1 MRARFGVIMKPS
13 KNSSSKTKLTLQK
26 TTLRML
32 SAMHL
37 SEVAGG
43 DILNSVQVRF
53 CVRTINTAQDPC
65 NG

>member
-1 MRARFGVIMKPS
+1 MKSSKKPS
-13 KNSSSKTKLTLQK
+13 KLTLQK
-26 TTLRML
+26 STLRTL
-32 SAMHL
+32 SAMQL

-65 NG
+65 QNG